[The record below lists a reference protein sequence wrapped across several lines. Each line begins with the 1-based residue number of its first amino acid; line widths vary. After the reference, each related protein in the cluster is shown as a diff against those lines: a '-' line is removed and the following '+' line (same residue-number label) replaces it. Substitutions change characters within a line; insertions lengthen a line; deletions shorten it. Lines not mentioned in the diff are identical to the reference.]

1 MAAQRSKKSTLDQDN
16 ARDFVE
22 LLDAMVG
29 MVMFPKST
37 SMQTVDVTPLEGK
50 SLMWMAKH
58 NPCVMSEY
66 ARGIGVPLSSAT
78 HIIDRLV
85 EKNLIIR
92 RRSDTDRR
100 IVEIELSELAMRR
113 HKRFYEQ
120 RLSSSNLM
128 LATLSDADRTNLI
141 EILQRM
147 VSAATVQQQ

>member
-1 MAAQRSKKSTLDQDN
+1 MAAQRSKKSTLDQDH

-29 MVMFPKST
+29 MVMFPT
-37 SMQTVDVTPLEGK
+37 SAPMQTIDVTPHEGK
-50 SLMWMAKH
+50 SLMWIGKH
-58 NPCVMSEY
+58 NPSVMSEF

-85 EKNLIIR
+85 EKNLIVR

-100 IVEIELSELAMRR
+100 IVEIELSELAKRR

-120 RLSSSNLM
+120 RLSASNLM
-128 LATLSDADRTNLI
+128 LATLGDADRTNLI

-147 VSAATVQQQ
+147 VSAATLQQ